1 MSTGNIFAPKPG
13 RFGVLPNLL
22 TGRCAAAIGNTTTT
36 TYNFGG
42 HPSISVVSKIVIS
55 AGTVPA
61 STGGTI
67 LAVIQKYDASADAAV
82 ALTAATI
89 DLEALTAHE
98 GTAVALLTT
107 LTDAQKTLDVGDTLR
122 MAVTTTSTVTTAAV
136 DLMVNFELLVQE

>member
-1 MSTGNIFAPKPG
+1 MSVGNIFAPKPG
-13 RFGVLPNLL
+13 RFGTLPNLL
-22 TGRCAAAIGNTTTT
+22 VGRCAAAIADSGTT

-42 HPSISVVSKIVIS
+42 HPSIAVVNKIVIS

-67 LAVIQKYDASADAAV
+67 LAVVQKYDASANAAV

-122 MAVTTTSTVTTAAV
+122 LVVTTTSTVTTAAV
-136 DLMVNFELLVQE
+136 DLVVNFELLVQE